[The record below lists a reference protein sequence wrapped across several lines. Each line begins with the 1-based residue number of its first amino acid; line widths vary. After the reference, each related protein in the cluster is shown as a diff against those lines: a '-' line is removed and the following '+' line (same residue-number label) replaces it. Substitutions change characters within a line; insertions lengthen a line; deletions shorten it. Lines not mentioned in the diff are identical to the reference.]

1 MLQIAIVAVTGA
13 FAFGFVLCAM
23 LVSGTEG
30 PEGKRAGVSE
40 GWKSGDTGPSS
51 REAIQPTR
59 GKFGWAPFALVTTGR
74 RLPPAGRWL
83 ASRRVGPWVVIL
95 AGGEGFRLR
104 PLTRSISGDDRP
116 KQFCAVVGTG
126 TLLSD
131 TQRRAALIAPA
142 NRALIVVTKRHECFY
157 RPLLGDMRKSA
168 VVVQPENRGTAPAVL
183 YALLRIAKSA
193 PEDLVAFL
201 SSDHFVSDDEAFMA
215 HVERAFGVCRQQP
228 GLVIL
233 LGIKA
238 TNAELGYGWIEPGE
252 PVAGVDPPDLRRVR
266 RFWEKPSPALAVEF
280 QAQGWLWNSFV
291 MVGRASTILDLIK
304 QAVPSVHEAF
314 ATVRPTLG
322 TVGEAEAIE
331 RLYCGLPSVDF
342 SRRVLSAVSAD
353 LAVLPV
359 RDVYWNDLGD
369 PDRVIATWR
378 HLLKDAT
385 TTNERK
391 GANYHETTVE

>member
-23 LVSGTEG
+23 LVSGTG
-30 PEGKRAGVSE
+30 APGVKRALVAEGRESIGREHSE
-40 GWKSGDTGPSS
+40 ATESTSRNLDPVAPS
-51 REAIQPTR
+51 T
-59 GKFGWAPFALVTTGR
+59 LVTTGGPHALVRR
-74 RLPPAGRWL
+74 RLSSYRAR
-83 ASRRVGPWVVIL
+83 PWAVIL

-131 TQRRAALIAPA
+131 TRRRAALVAQT
-142 NRALIVVTKRHECFY
+142 NRALVVVTKRHECFY

-201 SSDHFVSDDEAFMA
+201 PSDHFVSDDEAFMA

-252 PVAGVDPPDLRRVR
+252 PVAGVDLPDLRRVR
-266 RFWEKPSPALAVEF
+266 RFWEKPLPALAVEF
-280 QAQGWLWNSFV
+280 QAQAWLWNSFV

-314 ATVRPTLG
+314 TTVRPTLG
-322 TVGEAEAIE
+322 TVRETEAIE

>member
-1 MLQIAIVAVTGA
+1 
-13 FAFGFVLCAM
+13 
-23 LVSGTEG
+23 
-30 PEGKRAGVSE
+30 
-40 GWKSGDTGPSS
+40 
-51 REAIQPTR
+51 
-59 GKFGWAPFALVTTGR
+59 
-74 RLPPAGRWL
+74 
-83 ASRRVGPWVVIL
+83 VIL
-95 AGGEGFRLR
+95 AGREGFRLR

-201 SSDHFVSDDEAFMA
+201 PSDHFVSDDEAFMA
-215 HVERAFGVCRQQP
+215 HVERAFGACRQQP

-238 TNAELGYGWIEPGE
+238 TNAELGYDWIEPGE
-252 PVAGVDPPDLRRVR
+252 PVAGVDLPDLRRVR
-266 RFWEKPSPALAVEF
+266 RFWEKPLPALAVEF
-280 QAQGWLWNSFV
+280 QAQAWLWNSFV

-304 QAVPSVHEAF
+304 QAVPSVH
-314 ATVRPTLG
+314 
-322 TVGEAEAIE
+322 
-331 RLYCGLPSVDF
+331 D